1 MFAKSTQLAHTKKKK
16 TKKKKPETKN
26 NFFKN
31 KKNHTEQISIGLEFT
46 NVEFH
51 LRLGFS

>member
-1 MFAKSTQLAHTKKKK
+1 MFAKSTQLAKKKK
-16 TKKKKPETKN
+16 KK

-46 NVEFH
+46 DVEFH
-51 LRLGFS
+51 LRLGFSYVTELFI